1 MKRWLLTLCL
11 TSMYLTSIGLA
22 QDDLYK
28 DASQPVEARVAN
40 LLSQMTLAEKVGQM
54 TQINVARIMGDGE
67 WDRGPLN
74 DDWLRI
80 IFEENQVGSILSGG
94 GAAPIPNTP
103 QAWAE
108 MTNQLQDAALRY
120 SRLDIPY
127 IYGIDAVHG
136 HNNVQ
141 GATIYPHN
149 IGLAATWNLDLV
161 EQVSARVAQDVHAV
175 GTHWTFAPVADVAR
189 DPRWGRFYESFG
201 EDPMLTSRM
210 VAASVRGFQTSGQV
224 AATVKHFGGYGQAL
238 VGFDRSPAFLDTRSL
253 RTVHFPSFQAGISEG
268 AMAMMANSGAVNGVP
283 VHASPMVLQDI
294 ARGDMGFDGVLISDW
309 EDILKLV
316 TVHKVASDF
325 EEAVAMS
332 INAGINMYMVPH
344 DASGFTSTLIEL
356 VEAGIVPMSR
366 IDNAVTN
373 ILTLKMELGLFEAP
387 FVDADLADGIVIEQ
401 ERTLA
406 KQAAQESITLLENS
420 GVLPLA
426 EDSNVFV
433 VGPSADS
440 IANQMGGW
448 TIGWQGLSDNGERP
462 PGLTVLEA
470 LEQTAPPS
478 ASVTYTSLYR
488 STDTLQTM
496 TAEADV
502 VVAVVGEPPYAEG
515 EGDSDTISLDA
526 LQLDMLR
533 TLMDIDAPVVVVLL
547 AGRPLILPED
557 IWLGLDALVMAYLP
571 GSEAGTA
578 LTDVLFGRYTPSGR
592 LPFSWPRHTGQLPL
606 AYDVL
611 PNAPYDPLY
620 EFGYGLSYTT
630 FRTQNLTASLEADS
644 IQLSIEVSNTGEVT
658 GSEVVQ
664 AFVSYPPVGVLTPV
678 HKLVGFD
685 KVRLEPGETQTVTL
699 EIPTTQFAIIPGD
712 ILGNA
717 PFTVMPGQYRF
728 QIDDARVQ
736 VTLP

>member
-1 MKRWLLTLCL
+1 MKRWLLILCL
-11 TSMYLTSIGLA
+11 MSVYLTSIGLA
-22 QDDLYK
+22 QDDFYK

-54 TQINVARIMGDGE
+54 TQIDVARMMGRGE
-67 WDRGPLN
+67 WDRGPLS
-74 DDWLRI
+74 DEWLRI
-80 IFEENQVGSILSGG
+80 IFEGNQVGSILSGG

-108 MTNQLQDAALRY
+108 MTNDLQEAALRY

-149 IGLAATWNLDLV
+149 IGLAATWNPELV
-161 EQVSARVAQDVHAV
+161 EQVSARVSRDVRAV

-201 EDPMLTSRM
+201 EDAYLASSM
-210 VAASVRGFQTSGQV
+210 VAASVRGFQSSGEV

-238 VGFDRSPAFLDTRSL
+238 TGFDRSPAFLDM
-253 RTVHFPSFQAGISEG
+253 RTLQMVHFPSFQAGISEG
-268 AMAMMANSGAVNGVP
+268 AMAMMANSGAINGVP
-283 VHASPMVLQDI
+283 VHASPTMLQTI
-294 ARGDMGFDGVLISDW
+294 ARTQMGFDGVLISDW

-316 TVHKVASDF
+316 TVHKVAGSF

-332 INAGINMYMVPH
+332 INAGIDMYMVPH
-344 DASGFTSTLIEL
+344 DASRFTSTLIGL
-356 VEAGIVPMSR
+356 VEADTVPMSR
-366 IDNAVTN
+366 IDDAVSN

-387 FVDADLADGIVIEQ
+387 FVDADLANGIVIEP

-406 KQAAQESITLLENS
+406 KQAALESITLLENS

-426 EDSNVFV
+426 EDASVFV

-440 IANQMGGW
+440 IANQTGGW
-448 TIGWQGLSDNGERP
+448 TIGWQGIGNSNERP

-470 LEQTAPPS
+470 LEQTAPTS
-478 ASVTYTSLYR
+478 ANITTTSLYR
-488 STDTLQTM
+488 SADTLQTM
-496 TAEADV
+496 AGEADV

-515 EGDSDTISLDA
+515 EGDSDSISLDA

-533 TLMDIDAPVVVVLL
+533 TLMDMDTPVVVVLL

-578 LTDVLFGRYTPSGR
+578 LTDVLFGRYNPSGN

-606 AYDVL
+606 TYDVL
-611 PNAPYDPLY
+611 PNAAYDPLY
-620 EFGYGLSYTT
+620 
-630 FRTQNLTASLEADS
+630 
-644 IQLSIEVSNTGEVT
+644 
-658 GSEVVQ
+658 
-664 AFVSYPPVGVLTPV
+664 
-678 HKLVGFD
+678 
-685 KVRLEPGETQTVTL
+685 
-699 EIPTTQFAIIPGD
+699 
-712 ILGNA
+712 
-717 PFTVMPGQYRF
+717 
-728 QIDDARVQ
+728 
-736 VTLP
+736 

>member
-1 MKRWLLTLCL
+1 
-11 TSMYLTSIGLA
+11 MYVSSISLA

-28 DASQPVEARVAN
+28 DASQPVAARVAN
-40 LLSQMTLAEKVGQM
+40 LLAQMTLAEKVGQM
-54 TQINVARIMGDGE
+54 TQIDVARTMGNGE

-80 IFEENQVGSILSGG
+80 IFDDNQVGSILSGG

-149 IGLAATWNLDLV
+149 IGLAATWNPDLV
-161 EQVSARVAQDVHAV
+161 EQVSARVAQDVRAV

-201 EDPMLTSRM
+201 EDPVLSANM
-210 VAASVRGFQTSGQV
+210 VAASVRGFQASGKI

-238 VGFDRSPAFLDTRSL
+238 IGFDRSPAFLDTRTL

-268 AMAMMANSGAVNGVP
+268 VMAMMANSGAVNGVP
-283 VHASPMVLQDI
+283 VHASPTMLQDI
-294 ARGDMGFDGVLISDW
+294 ARDDMGFDGVLISDW

-325 EEAVAMS
+325 EGAVTMS

-344 DASGFTSTLIEL
+344 DASGFTSTLISL
-356 VEAGIVPMSR
+356 VEAGTVPMSR
-366 IDNAVTN
+366 IDEAVSN
-373 ILTLKMELGLFEAP
+373 ILTLKMELGLFETP
-387 FVDADLADGIVIEQ
+387 FVDANLAGDIVIEQ
-401 ERTLA
+401 ERSLA
-406 KQAAQESITLLENS
+406 KQAALESMTLLENS

-426 EDSNVFV
+426 EDTTVFV

-440 IANQMGGW
+440 LANQTGGW

-470 LEQTAPPS
+470 LEQTAPPLT
-478 ASVTYTSLYR
+478 SVTTTSLYR
-488 STDTLQTM
+488 STDTLQSM
-496 TAEADV
+496 AAEADV

-515 EGDSDTISLDA
+515 EGDSDTISLNA

-533 TLMDIDAPVVVVLL
+533 TLMDIDTPVVVVLL

-578 LTDVLFGRYTPSGR
+578 LTDVLFGRHNPGGK

-606 AYDVL
+606 TYDVL

-630 FRTQNLTASLEADS
+630 FRTQNLTATLEADS
-644 IQLSIEVSNTGEVT
+644 IQLSVEVSNTGEIA
-658 GSEVVQ
+658 GSEVLH
-664 AFVSYPPVGVLTPV
+664 AFVSYPPMGVLTPV
-678 HKLVGFD
+678 RKLVGFS
-685 KVRLEPGETQTVTL
+685 KVKLEPGETQTISL
-699 EIPTTQFAIIPGD
+699 EIPTTQLAIIPGD
-712 ILGNA
+712 ILGDA
-717 PFTVMPGQYRF
+717 PLTVMPGQYNF
-728 QIDDARVQ
+728 QIDDARAQ
-736 VTLP
+736 ITLP